1 MCEYMLSNSL
11 LNILTFIRLPIV
23 SSPRKR
29 HSKAVNP
36 GSVVDPVRWLT
47 QFQNLA

>member
-1 MCEYMLSNSL
+1 MLSNSL
-11 LNILTFIRLPIV
+11 LNILTFVRLPII

-29 HSKAVNP
+29 HSKARNL
-36 GSVVDPVRWLT
+36 GSAVDPVGWLT